1 MSLTRGDLPRWG
13 GICSLR
19 IPGRSIAA
27 PGGAGTSLILC
38 CGLFVR
44 VRAYVLAA
52 LLAGAALGVACP
64 AHAQPEPPP
73 HIMEAAEAGGVA
85 VWIDGAYHDRG
96 STIAVYG
103 YSTQDPVTILVLNPD
118 DNLADVHQMDTAGPF
133 LLELDTAG
141 PYWKMD
147 GWYRLTAK
155 AGPGSE
161 PFSLVVGVGVGCSP
175 GSIPVDAGDDG
186 VHCMVSEGASAAVLD
201 VPAKTL
207 RLYAHEGGATLQIP
221 RYLLDSRAGEGDM
234 PFVVMRG
241 DSSASYRELASDAD
255 FRTISVEEGGSV
267 SISGTHVIPEFGAA
281 MLVAAAAAGAGAYM
295 SRFGR
300 LAGIRTR
307 LGPA

>member
-1 MSLTRGDLPRWG
+1 MGVCG
-13 GICSLR
+13 LR
-19 IPGRSIAA
+19 IPGHSAAA
-27 PGGAGTSLILC
+27 PGGAGTPLIPC

-96 STIAVYG
+96 SAVMVYG

-118 DNLADVHQMDTAGPF
+118 DNLADVHQMDAAGPF

-161 PFSLVVGVGVGCSP
+161 PFSLVVGVGVGCAP

-201 VPAKTL
+201 TPAKTL
-207 RLYAHEGGATLQIP
+207 RLYVHEGGATLQIS
-221 RYLLDSRAGEGDM
+221 RYLLDSRAGEGDL

-241 DSSASYRELASDAD
+241 DSPASYEEMAADAD
-255 FRTISVEEGGSV
+255 SRTIAVEEGGIV

-295 SRFGR
+295 SRHLGVF
-300 LAGIRTR
+300 RTR
-307 LGPA
+307 LG

>member
-1 MSLTRGDLPRWG
+1 M
-13 GICSLR
+13 
-19 IPGRSIAA
+19 
-27 PGGAGTSLILC
+27 
-38 CGLFVR
+38 R
-44 VRAYVLAA
+44 VHVLAA

-73 HIMEAAEAGGVA
+73 YIMEAAEAGGVA
-85 VWIDGAYHDRG
+85 IWIDGSYHDRG
-96 STIAVYG
+96 SEIAVYG
-103 YSTQDPVTILVLNPD
+103 YSTQEPVTVLILNPD
-118 DNLADVHQMDTAGPF
+118 DNLADVHQLDTAGPF

-161 PFSLVVGVGVGCSP
+161 PFSLVVGVGVGCIP
-175 GSIPVDAGDDG
+175 GSIPVDAGADG

-201 VPAKTL
+201 APAKTL

-221 RYLLDSRAGEGDM
+221 RYLLDSRAGEEDL

-241 DSSASYRELASDAD
+241 DSPASYSELAANAD
-255 FRTISVEEGGSV
+255 FRTISVEGGGGVSV
-267 SISGTHVIPEFGAA
+267 SGTHAIPEFGAA

-295 SRFGR
+295 SRSGR

-307 LGPA
+307 LDSA